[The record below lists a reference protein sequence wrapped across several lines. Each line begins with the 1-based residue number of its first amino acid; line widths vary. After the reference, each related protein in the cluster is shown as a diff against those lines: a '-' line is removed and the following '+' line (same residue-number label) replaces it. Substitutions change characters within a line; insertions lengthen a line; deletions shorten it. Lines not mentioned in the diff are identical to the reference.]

1 MNQKFEFHKIYQK
14 IEFQSYNLINQ
25 YTDNS
30 KKKFILF
37 INQKLK
43 KFIINCK
50 YFNCNNFLFN
60 FSTDYTKEQQ
70 IYKSQ
75 IINQGKK
82 QYIVYQFANKNMIET
97 STQPSDYGFFRNL
110 GQVRQAL
117 MEIKNQISNQQ
128 QQQNVTKYQ
137 QQQQQLQQQSQQ
149 ILLQPQSDF
158 KNLDYMN
165 KRARSVG
172 QGSKRQFVNGPISP
186 YQSQFDQYNQENER
200 FQQQFQV
207 KRQNFFQDQMNPQFY
222 NQQAH
227 QIDFDPSYSM
237 ILEHD
242 NSLDYYNYMQYG
254 RSAPSASQRYHLFS
268 NHSPVPRDK
277 SFVNNNIFLQN
288 PDTKLQQGNLNATK
302 QLNNSTMNGINKN
315 FINGSAIYDSHHSIK
330 LSNSFGNQVKQL
342 HDVTMD
348 FAGDD
353 IIELN
358 SYNNGIQHDAN
369 LSQNSMIVSKSFNE
383 NAQQTQGVYQNSQK
397 NSKEEALS
405 SSIALTKKQDASEL
419 QQQQQQQNQQLQ
431 NQQQQQQQVST
442 QDQLS
447 SVLQQQQ
454 QQQQQL
460 QQLKE
465 QQQQQ
470 LKEQQPLTI
479 AERLEIKFLKQ
490 TIDQLCEDNQVI
502 YNNFM
507 DSLKVIE
514 ALKKKIQEQDVVIKS
529 SYDKLKA
536 EYIKINHSHKIQQ
549 EQNKNLE
556 KMVKIWKSKF
566 EKLKESIKKGIE
578 EELQHVNENQNII
591 QQLIVENNQ
600 LRELL
605 NISYSDD
612 LIKKVELKLDEVEND
627 FFSSHCQKNKPPSD
641 VEIKYMASN
650 NKLNKEF
657 KKFVSVEKSFQ
668 PDNYFAQKKQGGL
681 IGFQNSFQKQG
692 SESKEKIQEQK
703 ALNQAQIIQEGKEE
717 KKKKSVDYFE
727 YEEEDEDEQDYS
739 PPFSNTIQQSFEPE
753 QSNNNQDQKQS
764 IISDKL
770 PQNSSDNS
778 DSGKSALLQ
787 ASQQLNS
794 QQPQTQ
800 NANKNGSVGLSLK
813 DKFSLQESSNKLQSI
828 MKQRE
833 MQAELESK
841 QKEMQTYLESK
852 QTEMLNFVDQ
862 QQQEKVKQ
870 QQLNLLSGFNDNDE
884 NFDEEEEEEGYQ
896 EENKLIQNK
905 IKSKQ
910 QAELSLKMESEK
922 LQKAKGNKPESLV
935 IESDNSPEQ
944 YSLEVNQQADYSQ
957 KAKDLGTQ
965 PIKKNPAV
973 TNLFSNTINNET
985 KLINQNINN
994 EDYNHE
1000 DEDEDEDYENEPME
1014 DCYGLSKQIPPQKE
1028 VIDFSDRARAKELL
1042 LQQSKQLSQQMQNPK
1057 FFKSNSSDKSGPI
1070 SNQIQQQES
1079 DLTPQ
1084 QKQRQ
1089 EFIKMMEMSK
1099 NTIQQNLQSNK
1110 NNLKNQKQEKF
1121 IESIKDKQD
1130 NQQNVSNIENKS
1142 NKIESQGVDQKDSKS
1157 QLIKE
1162 NNEAAVDDNYEE
1174 DSQNNI
1180 PEERFN
1186 IEYNDQDQGDE
1197 EDDDD
1202 QLEENAYFNKNQ
1214 IQNKDQEQKITI
1226 SPNEIE
1232 EDDDNQDE
1240 EEDSGLQNEGE
1251 QNYDFDNLESL
1262 KKQPYFKNK
1271 NKRYAN

>member
-1 MNQKFEFHKIYQK
+1 
-14 IEFQSYNLINQ
+14 
-25 YTDNS
+25 
-30 KKKFILF
+30 
-37 INQKLK
+37 
-43 KFIINCK
+43 
-50 YFNCNNFLFN
+50 
-60 FSTDYTKEQQ
+60 
-70 IYKSQ
+70 
-75 IINQGKK
+75 
-82 QYIVYQFANKNMIET
+82 
-97 STQPSDYGFFRNL
+97 
-110 GQVRQAL
+110 
-117 MEIKNQISNQQ
+117 
-128 QQQNVTKYQ
+128 
-137 QQQQQLQQQSQQ
+137 
-149 ILLQPQSDF
+149 
-158 KNLDYMN
+158 MN

-207 KRQNFFQDQMNPQFY
+207 KRQNFFQDQINPQFY

-288 PDTKLQQGNLNATK
+288 PDTKLSQGNLNATK
-302 QLNNSTMNGINKN
+302 QLNNSTINGINKN

-342 HDVTMD
+342 QDVTMD

-358 SYNNGIQHDAN
+358 SYNNGLHHDAN
-369 LSQNSMIVSKSFNE
+369 ISQNSMIVSKSFND
-383 NAQQTQGVYQNSQK
+383 NIQQAQGVSQNSQK
-397 NSKEEALS
+397 SSKEEVLS
-405 SSIALTKKQDASEL
+405 SSIIQSKKQEVSEQS
-419 QQQQQQQNQQLQ
+419 QQQQQQPQQQQQNQSQQLQ
-431 NQQQQQQQVST
+431 QEKAQEQVLTVS
-442 QDQLS
+442 
-447 SVLQQQQ
+447 QQ

-460 QQLKE
+460 
-465 QQQQQ
+465 

-490 TIDQLCEDNQVI
+490 TIDQFSEDNQII

-514 ALKKKIQEQDVVIKS
+514 ALKKKIQEQDIVIKY

-536 EYIKINHSHKIQQ
+536 EYIKINHSYKTQQ

-591 QQLIVENNQ
+591 QQLTVENSQ

-612 LIKKVELKLDEVEND
+612 LIKKVELKLDEVESD
-627 FFSSHCQKNKPPSD
+627 FFNNHCQKNKPPSD

-657 KKFVSVEKSFQ
+657 KKFVSIEKSFQ
-668 PDNYFAQKKQGGL
+668 PDNYFASKKKGGL
-681 IGFQNSFQKQG
+681 IGFQNSIQKQG
-692 SESKEKIQEQK
+692 TETKDKIQEQK
-703 ALNQAQIIQEGKEE
+703 ALNSAQLIYRT
-717 KKKKSVDYFE
+717 KSDYLQ
-727 YEEEDEDEQDYS
+727 DDQDDDDDDDDEQDYS
-739 PPFSNTIQQSFEPE
+739 PPFSNTIQQSIESK
-753 QSNNNQDQKQS
+753 QNTNNQDQKQS
-764 IISDKL
+764 IASEKIPQSISE
-770 PQNSSDNS
+770 NS
-778 DSGKSALLQ
+778 DSNKGAQLQ
-787 ASQQLNS
+787 SSQQSS
-794 QQPQTQ
+794 QQSQ
-800 NANKNGSVGLSLK
+800 NQNSNKNGQVGLSMK
-813 DKFSLQESSNKLQSI
+813 DKLSLQESSNKLQSI

-833 MQAELESK
+833 IQAQLESK
-841 QKEMQTYLESK
+841 QREMQTYLESK

-870 QQLNLLSGFNDNDE
+870 QQLNLLSGFTENDE
-884 NFDEEEEEEGYQ
+884 NFDEEEEEEGL
-896 EENKLIQNK
+896 EEQKQQINN
-905 IKSKQ
+905 STENKQ
-910 QAELSLKMESEK
+910 QAESSSKIESEK
-922 LQKAKGNKPESLV
+922 LQKSKGNKPDSLV

-944 YSLEVNQQADYSQ
+944 YSLEVNQQADYTQ
-957 KAKDLGTQ
+957 KAKDLGAQ

-973 TNLFSNTINNET
+973 TNLFNNTINNET
-985 KLINQNINN
+985 KLVNQNANN
-994 EDYNHE
+994 EDENHE
-1000 DEDEDEDYENEPME
+1000 DDDDDEDYENESLE

-1057 FFKSNSSDKSGPI
+1057 FFKSNSSDKTSPI
-1070 SNQIQQQES
+1070 SNQIQQQEP

-1110 NNLKNQKQEKF
+1110 HNIKNNQKQEKF

-1130 NQQNVSNIENKS
+1130 AQSNEESKS
-1142 NKIESQGVDQKDSKS
+1142 NKIESLADSNKDSKNL
-1157 QLIKE
+1157 LIKE
-1162 NNEAAVDDNYEE
+1162 SNSSATISGSADDDNDVDDE
-1174 DSQNNI
+1174 DNQNNI
-1180 PEERFN
+1180 PEEKFN
-1186 IEYNDQDQGDE
+1186 IEYNDQDQDDEE

-1202 QLEENAYFNKNQ
+1202 QLEENTYFNKNI

-1232 EDDDNQDE
+1232 EDEDDE
-1240 EEDSGLQNEGE
+1240 EEEGDSGLSNEGE

>member
-1 MNQKFEFHKIYQK
+1 
-14 IEFQSYNLINQ
+14 
-25 YTDNS
+25 
-30 KKKFILF
+30 
-37 INQKLK
+37 
-43 KFIINCK
+43 
-50 YFNCNNFLFN
+50 
-60 FSTDYTKEQQ
+60 
-70 IYKSQ
+70 
-75 IINQGKK
+75 
-82 QYIVYQFANKNMIET
+82 
-97 STQPSDYGFFRNL
+97 
-110 GQVRQAL
+110 
-117 MEIKNQISNQQ
+117 
-128 QQQNVTKYQ
+128 
-137 QQQQQLQQQSQQ
+137 
-149 ILLQPQSDF
+149 
-158 KNLDYMN
+158 MN

-172 QGSKRQFVNGPISP
+172 QGSKRQIVNGPISP

-207 KRQNFFQDQMNPQFY
+207 KRQNFFQDQINPQFY

-288 PDTKLQQGNLNATK
+288 PDTKLSQGNLNATK
-302 QLNNSTMNGINKN
+302 QLNNSSINGMNKN
-315 FINGSAIYDSHHSIK
+315 FVNGSAIYDSHHSIK
-330 LSNSFGNQVKQL
+330 LSNSFGNQVKHLQ
-342 HDVTMD
+342 DVTMD

-369 LSQNSMIVSKSFNE
+369 ISQNSMIVSKSFND
-383 NAQQTQGVYQNSQK
+383 NIQQVQGVSQNSQK
-397 NSKEEALS
+397 NSKEETLS
-405 SSIALTKKQDASEL
+405 SSIIQSKKQEAIETH
-419 QQQQQQQNQQLQ
+419 QQQQQQP
-431 NQQQQQQQVST
+431 QQQQNQS
-442 QDQLS
+442 
-447 SVLQQQQ
+447 
-454 QQQQQL
+454 QQQL
-460 QQLKE
+460 QIQTQDQQQSVQ

-490 TIDQLCEDNQVI
+490 TIDQFSEDNQVI
-502 YNNFM
+502 FNNFM

-514 ALKKKIQEQDVVIKS
+514 ALKKKIQEQDIVIKS
-529 SYDKLKA
+529 SYNKLKA
-536 EYIKINHSHKIQQ
+536 EYIKINHSYKTQQ

-556 KMVKIWKSKF
+556 KIVKIWKSKF
-566 EKLKESIKKGIE
+566 EKLKESIKKGIQE
-578 EELQHVNENQNII
+578 EQQHANENQNII
-591 QQLIVENNQ
+591 QQLTVENNQ

-612 LIKKVELKLDEVEND
+612 LIKKVELKLDEVESD
-627 FFSSHCQKNKPPSD
+627 FFNNHCQKNKPPSD

-668 PDNYFAQKKQGGL
+668 PDNYFASKKKGGL

-692 SESKEKIQEQK
+692 NETKEKTQEQK
-703 ALNQAQIIQEGKEE
+703 ALNQAQIIQQGKEQNDQDLPD
-717 KKKKSVDYFE
+717 DY
-727 YEEEDEDEQDYS
+727 DDDDEQDYS
-739 PPFSNTIQQSFEPE
+739 PPFSNTIQQSFEPK
-753 QSNNNQDQKQS
+753 QNTNNQDQKQC
-764 IISDKL
+764 INNDKIPQNISDS
-770 PQNSSDNS
+770 N
-778 DSGKSALLQ
+778 DSNKSLQ
-787 ASQQLNS
+787 SS
-794 QQPQTQ
+794 QQPQNQ
-800 NANKNGSVGLSLK
+800 SANKNGSVGLSLK
-813 DKFSLQESSNKLQSI
+813 DKLSLQESSNKLQSI

-833 MQAELESK
+833 IQSQLESK
-841 QKEMQTYLESK
+841 QREMQTYLESK

-870 QQLNLLSGFNDNDE
+870 QQLNLLSGFTENDE
-884 NFDEEEEEEGYQ
+884 NFDEDEEEEEKEVD
-896 EENKLIQNK
+896 EEEKKLIKNQTENRQQSESLSK
-905 IKSKQ
+905 I
-910 QAELSLKMESEK
+910 ESEK
-922 LQKAKGNKPESLV
+922 LLMAKGNKPDSLV

-944 YSLEVNQQADYSQ
+944 YSLEINQQADYTQ

-973 TNLFSNTINNET
+973 TTLFNNTINNDT
-985 KLINQNINN
+985 KLLNQNTNN
-994 EDYNHE
+994 DDYNHQ
-1000 DEDEDEDYENEPME
+1000 DEDDDEDYENEPIE
-1014 DCYGLSKQIPPQKE
+1014 DHYGLIKQIPPQKE

-1057 FFKSNSSDKSGPI
+1057 FFKSNSSDKNGPV

-1079 DLTPQ
+1079 ELTPQ

-1099 NTIQQNLQSNK
+1099 NTFSQNLQSNK
-1110 NNLKNQKQEKF
+1110 FNIKNQKQEKF
-1121 IESIKDKQD
+1121 MESIKDKQE
-1130 NQQNVSNIENKS
+1130 NLQNEENKS
-1142 NKIESQGVDQKDSKS
+1142 NKTENLGVDNKDSKNQS
-1157 QLIKE
+1157 IKE
-1162 NNEAAVDDNYEE
+1162 NNGAAAAVANYDDLDGE
-1174 DSQNNI
+1174 DNPNNI
-1180 PEERFN
+1180 PEEKFN
-1186 IEYNDQDQGDE
+1186 VEYNDQDQDDE
-1197 EDDDD
+1197 EEYDDDK
-1202 QLEENAYFNKNQ
+1202 LEENTYFNKNQ

-1232 EDDDNQDE
+1232 GDDDDEE

-1251 QNYDFDNLESL
+1251 QNYDFDNLEQL